1 MNLRRQIFMFA
12 AAVTSVAALLS
23 CSHSGD
29 SPDASVISSETYKS
43 GGCSVEM
50 FLPPES
56 LWFGD
61 TAEIRLE
68 LSYPED
74 EHYILLPG
82 RSDDSG
88 GSNIILREVIE
99 SEPVYNGEGQVQST
113 ILFSLEAQFPGAAVF
128 PSMTV
133 RFSNDITTDPV
144 SIDFK
149 SAFSG
154 EESRDSL
161 APVYIPEDS
170 GRRKSMMLL
179 VFPAVVILLSA
190 SVIIFMKV
198 RKNRQWKE
206 PSVPTFEQQIE
217 EFKKLYISKELIP
230 EPKEALVL
238 LRKLIEKADLRTSD
252 LIREKFGD
260 ELYAASFSRNGL
272 PAGSADTL
280 IREIFELLEGDVIDE
295 L

>member
-1 MNLRRQIFMFA
+1 MKLRSMIFILGIS
-12 AAVTSVAALLS
+12 AVTLLS
-23 CSHSGD
+23 CSNSPVD
-29 SPDASVISSETYKS
+29 SKTLSTSSETYQS
-43 GGCSVEM
+43 GRCTVEM
-50 FLPPES
+50 FLPTEN

-68 LSYPED
+68 LRYPEN

-82 RSDDSG
+82 KSEDSA
-88 GSNIILREVIE
+88 GSNSVLTEVIE
-99 SEPVYNGEGQVQST
+99 SEPVYDGEGQVLST
-113 ILFSLEAQFPGAAVF
+113 IIFSLEAQFPGPAVF

-133 RFSNDITTDPV
+133 RFSNDITTDPF

-154 EESRDSL
+154 DESRDSL

-179 VFPAVVILLSA
+179 VFPAVFILLSA

-198 RKNRQWKE
+198 RKNRQRKE

-217 EFKKLYISKELIP
+217 EFKKLYISQDLIS
-230 EPKEALVL
+230 ESKEALIF
-238 LRKLIEKADLRTSD
+238 LRRLIEKSDFCTSG
-252 LIREKFGD
+252 LIREKFSN
-260 ELYAASFSRNGL
+260 ELYAASFSRDGL
-272 PAGSADTL
+272 PAGRADAL

>member
-1 MNLRRQIFMFA
+1 MNLRRLIFMFVNA
-12 AAVTSVAALLS
+12 AIVAAVLIS
-23 CSHSGD
+23 CSNPSDD
-29 SPDASVISSETYKS
+29 SESASISSEIYKS
-43 GGCSVEM
+43 GSCTVEM
-50 FLPPES
+50 FLPTEN
-56 LWFGD
+56 LLFGD

-133 RFSNDITTDPV
+133 RFSKDITTDPV

-154 EESRDSL
+154 DESRDSL

-170 GRRKSMMLL
+170 GRRKSMILL
-179 VFPAVVILLSA
+179 VFPAVVVLLSA

-206 PSVPTFEQQIE
+206 PSVPTFKQQIE
-217 EFKKLYISKELIP
+217 EFKKLYISKELIS

-260 ELYAASFSRNGL
+260 ELYAASFSRNGV
-272 PAGSADTL
+272 PAGSADAL